1 MNEVIL
7 SASLVTS
14 MLAVLIERQF
24 MIFSIL
30 FKGNVPF
37 CGFRRAMSNR
47 SLSYIIILYEA
58 TQKINGK
65 VAIMNQHF

>member
-1 MNEVIL
+1 ML

-30 FKGNVPF
+30 FRANVRF

-47 SLSYIIILYEA
+47 NQPYNNSKMRLFKSKTKA
-58 TQKINGK
+58 
-65 VAIMNQHF
+65 VAVNQAFL

>member
-1 MNEVIL
+1 ML

-30 FKGNVPF
+30 FKANVRF
-37 CGFRRAMSNR
+37 CGFRQAMSNR
-47 SLSYIIILYEA
+47 NQPYNNSKMRLFKSQTKA
-58 TQKINGK
+58 VDINL
-65 VAIMNQHF
+65 VFL